1 MREWN
6 CYNPTKIELREG
18 AAREYDY
25 RVWGRRALIV
35 CGKSS
40 ARICGALDEVRLTLE
55 DQDIQYMIFDRVE
68 NNPRVETCFTVGNQA
83 RTQGIDFIIGIGGGS
98 PLDAA
103 KAIAAFAARRYP
115 DAESIYKDGVR
126 AALPVIAIG
135 TTAGTGSEVTQY
147 AVLTVQSASTKM
159 TVKSPLLFPKAAL
172 MDVNYTATLSPRLT
186 VATAVDAISHC
197 IEGYCSVRASAYT
210 DALALRSMRML
221 SSALKKMIGGTL
233 NLEVREDLLMASTMA
248 GLVIAQTGTG
258 FAHVLGYPLTFFEN
272 FQHGEANA
280 QFLADFVSTMGIS
293 RPDKERAI
301 LHALGFS
308 STEEFRTWLRD
319 LIPARPKLSRDKVL
333 LFTGI
338 SETSKSLANSVH
350 VIGSEEI
357 RTLYSQFSEE

>member
-25 RVWGRRALIV
+25 RALGRRALIV
-35 CGKSS
+35 CGHSS
-40 ARICGALDEVRLTLE
+40 ARICGALDDVRLALE
-55 DQDIQYMIFDRVE
+55 AQGVLYTVFDRVE
-68 NNPRVETCFTVGNQA
+68 NNPRVETCWMAGNQA
-83 RTQGIDFIIGIGGGS
+83 RADGIELIIGIGGGS

-103 KAIAAFAARRYP
+103 KAIAAFAARAYP
-115 DAESIYKDGVR
+115 NPESIYKDGVS

-159 TVKSPLLFPKAAL
+159 TVKSPLLFPRAAL
-172 MDVNYTATLSPRLT
+172 MDVNYTATLPLRLT

-221 SSALKKMIGGTL
+221 SGGLRKITDGL
-233 NLEVREDLLMASTMA
+233 LDLDVREDLLMASTMA

-258 FAHVLGYPLTFFEN
+258 FAHVLGYPLTFFEG

-280 QFLADFVSTMGIS
+280 QFLADFVEAMSLS

-301 LHALGFS
+301 LHALGCA
-308 STEEFRTWLRD
+308 STDELRSWLRD
-319 LIPARPKLSRDKVL
+319 LIPARPRLTREKVMQ
-333 LFTGI
+333 FTHI
-338 SETSKSLANSVH
+338 SETSKSLANSVY
-350 VIGSEEI
+350 VVNGDEI
-357 RTLYSQFSEE
+357 YEFYKQYLDE